1 MSVQISTATANPF
14 EAAFL
19 KRIKAGNDGGAHE
32 FASELLAQI
41 ATEEER
47 GTKAIELLSKLPQQ
61 RFLDFKQTWDLL
73 LSAALV
79 GWVSVSP
86 HASKSEVP
94 FRDFLAGWWGT
105 LSRSKT

>member
-19 KRIKAGNDGGAHE
+19 KRLKAGNDGGAHE

-79 GWVSVSP
+79 GWVSVPS
-86 HASKSEVP
+86 HACKRVVP
-94 FRDFLAGWWGT
+94 LREFFAARWGG
-105 LSRSKT
+105 LSRL